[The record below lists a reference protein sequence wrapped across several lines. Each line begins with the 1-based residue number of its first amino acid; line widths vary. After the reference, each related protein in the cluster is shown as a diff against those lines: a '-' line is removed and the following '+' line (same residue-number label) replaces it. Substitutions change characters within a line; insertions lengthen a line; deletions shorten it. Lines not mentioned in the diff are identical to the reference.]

1 MSRGKILLLA
11 VYKKFE
17 KKEATIMAK
26 VIQLIADKEMHSR
39 GFLLMKY
46 LKALLVSI
54 FFHFQIL
61 FYFFLC
67 SFAKVK
73 TCT

>member
-1 MSRGKILLLA
+1 MSRGKTLLLTI
-11 VYKKFE
+11 YNKFE
-17 KKEATIMAK
+17 KKEATIIAK
-26 VIQLIADKEMHSR
+26 VIQLNADREMHRR

-46 LKALLVSI
+46 LKALLVSM
-54 FFHFQIL
+54 FCRFQIL

-73 TCT
+73 T